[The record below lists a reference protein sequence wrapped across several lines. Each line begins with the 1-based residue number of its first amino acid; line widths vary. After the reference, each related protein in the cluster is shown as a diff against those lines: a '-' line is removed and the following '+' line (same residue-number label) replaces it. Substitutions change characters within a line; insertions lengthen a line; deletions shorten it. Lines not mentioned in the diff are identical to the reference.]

1 MSYTVKT
8 IPLENLNV
16 TDYIPDFVG
25 LINSNNLKLKS
36 NIEDLYNNLKISTSN
51 IGLSTDSITSIFSKS
66 ANIMMTTDDHGL
78 FFNKNGVLNGY
89 IKTVDNLLTA
99 SFNKLI
105 ITDSIE
111 TSGALSVGS
120 SESKEQF
127 TVYGTSTL
135 SGGSVTS
142 YVSDPITVN
151 TMAGGIA
158 TVPVILTKTGYSEII
173 VNIKL
178 GTSLYTG
185 GARVSGFNGIVVD
198 LRYSS
203 TSGDIPVSGQDFTL
217 ILGDIVDSNGTNIGL
232 NISFPSGVKLKCA
245 TTPSSK
251 FLNNN
256 NTLTE
261 YVLVADNTAYYSNNL
276 SFSKIINAKIITHSS
291 NNKILIKNI

>member
-1 MSYTVKT
+1 MSYTIKT
-8 IPLENLNV
+8 IPLETLYV
-16 TDYIPDFVG
+16 TDKIPDFVG

-51 IGLSTDSITSIFSKS
+51 IGSSTDSITSIFSKS

-105 ITDSIE
+105 ITDLIE

-173 VNIKL
+173 LNIKL

-203 TSGDIPVSGQDFTL
+203 TSGDIPVPGQDFTL
-217 ILGDIVDSNGTNIGL
+217 ILGDIVDSNGTNIGS